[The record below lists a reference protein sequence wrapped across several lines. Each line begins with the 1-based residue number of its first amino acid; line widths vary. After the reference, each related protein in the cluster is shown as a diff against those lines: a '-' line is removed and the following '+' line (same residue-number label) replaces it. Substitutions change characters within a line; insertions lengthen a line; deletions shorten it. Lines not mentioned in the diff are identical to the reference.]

1 MYYKLLEPRTDE
13 IQRAFIIISSSIGV
27 YEKQLMT
34 VYNCDPEWPVCLY
47 DFSFKNR
54 VPNYFCLKVK
64 KPMTSYIIPEYF
76 GDDYMTPPII
86 GNSLFLETDE
96 GTRIVNDD

>member
-1 MYYKLLEPRTDE
+1 LYYKLLEPRTDE
-13 IQRAFIIISSSIGV
+13 VQRAFIIISSSIGV

-34 VYNCDPEWPVCLY
+34 VYHCNPEWPVCLY

-64 KPMTSYIIPEYF
+64 KPLTSFIIPQYF
-76 GDDYMTPPII
+76 GEDYMTFPDPD
-86 GNSLFLETDE
+86 NALFTEAED
-96 GTRIVNDD
+96 GSKRVNDD